1 MCTTIQAES
10 RMAQIRAAFHS
21 PLEFDRKPGRIR
33 TANLRAVA
41 CLGIPLL
48 LAAPLSSFVYLA
60 AQAAAPS
67 QALQSAQS
75 APKPAHVHGRPS
87 ASHTLN
93 TPAQSTPATPAPPQ
107 PEVPKWPVNQK
118 ADPASV
124 VWDSHGL
131 RIEATNSSLEQILSD
146 FSADTGAKVE
156 GLDNDQRI
164 FGTFGP
170 GSAREVLAQLLEGS
184 GYNFLIIGDQGQ
196 GTPRQI
202 VLSVRTAS
210 NPLQAGKTPSP
221 NDEDEVDE
229 QPQQPQ
235 PQEIP
240 NRPGFPP
247 RALQQRLQQQQ
258 QQQQQQGQQPGE
270 PPNQQPGEPPK

>member
-1 MCTTIQAES
+1 
-10 RMAQIRAAFHS
+10 MAQIRAAFHS

-33 TANLRAVA
+33 KANLRATA

-48 LAAPLSSFVYLA
+48 LAVPLSSFVYLA
-60 AQAAAPS
+60 AQTAAPS
-67 QALQSAQS
+67 QAPQSVQP

-87 ASHTLN
+87 AAHTLN
-93 TPAQSTPATPAPPQ
+93 TPAQSTPVTPAPPE

-184 GYNFLIIGDQGQ
+184 GYNFLMIGDQGQ

-210 NPLQAGKTPSP
+210 NPLQPGKTPSP

-235 PQEIP
+235 PQEGFPP

-247 RALQQRLQQQQ
+247 RALQQRMQ

-270 PPNQQPGEPPK
+270 PPNQQPIQQPGEPPK